1 MSTSPERNGRSH
13 SLTNLSIEPLT
24 SPPPLPPRRRIPT
37 PIRPTILRRVPQ
49 PQGDR
54 DHLQFPPEAVIPVL
68 ERNAVIRN
76 SRLMLNHPFVYFR
89 FDSGSSENF
98 RAMNVVPLW
107 VDDDQPPSY
116 DEAVKMNPQKEET
129 ELPVEM
135 ENVESNQEQILT
147 TTTVIEMEQTSESE
161 SIVTEKASDSIGY
174 FRRETSV

>member
-1 MSTSPERNGRSH
+1 
-13 SLTNLSIEPLT
+13 
-24 SPPPLPPRRRIPT
+24 
-37 PIRPTILRRVPQ
+37 
-49 PQGDR
+49 
-54 DHLQFPPEAVIPVL
+54 
-68 ERNAVIRN
+68 
-76 SRLMLNHPFVYFR
+76 MLNHPFVYFR

-129 ELPVEM
+129 EVPAEM
-135 ENVESNQEQILT
+135 ENVESNEEQILT

-174 FRRETSV
+174 FRRETSVWFYSKNLLQLCHYNIILFDDDWFAFPFSCRVWNWGETINCAA